1 MRLASFRTAGGVR
14 PGIVR
19 GDRIVDAG
27 GVYASVEEIVAAG
40 DEAIARLQ
48 EIQDADGIPLDEAD
62 LGPPLVPRSVYCVG
76 WNYLKHFEEGAAK
89 RDEELPEHPAFF
101 SKSVGSVIGPH
112 DDVPLHE
119 AVTEKLD
126 YEVELTV
133 VIGRTG
139 STIDPR
145 NALKHVFGY
154 TVGND
159 VSAREVQRRHGGQW
173 LKGKSLDGTC
183 PLGPW
188 IVTRDE
194 IPDPQAVEVI
204 SRVNGE
210 ERQRSTTELMMF
222 PVADLISRLS
232 EGMTLYPGDVL
243 LTGTPEGVGMGME
256 PQVWL
261 TDGDVVECEIPAI
274 GSLRNVIR
282 ASASP

>member
-1 MRLASFRTAGGVR
+1 VRLASFRTAGDVR
-14 PGIVR
+14 PGIIR
-19 GDRIVDAG
+19 GDRIIDAG
-27 GVYASVEEIVAAG
+27 SLYPSVEAIVAAG
-40 DEAIARLQ
+40 EQALAEVR
-48 EIQDADGIPLDEAD
+48 EIQDADGILLDDAELAAPL
-62 LGPPLVPRSVYCVG
+62 LPRSVYCVG

-101 SKSVGSVIGPH
+101 SKSLGSVVGPH
-112 DDVPLHE
+112 DEVPLHE
-119 AVTEKLD
+119 AVTKKLD

-133 VIGRTG
+133 VIGREG
-139 STIDPR
+139 STIDPG
-145 NALKHVFGY
+145 NALEHVFGY

-173 LKGKSLDGTC
+173 LKGKGLDGTC

-194 IPDPQAVEVI
+194 VPDPQALEVI

-210 ERQRSTTELMMF
+210 ERQRSTTALMMF

-243 LTGTPEGVGMGME
+243 LTGTPEGVGMGMD

-261 TDGDVVECEIPAI
+261 ADGDVVECEITAI
-274 GSLRNVIR
+274 GALRNVIR